1 MSWCRASLAGVQHPE
16 APSVLIVGGFLTGPY
31 NYGPLRAR
39 LLARGAARVDIA
51 PIWPT
56 HWVAAGFAGLAP
68 LMVRTGRAVLNTWR
82 AGGERPIIVVGHSGG
97 GLLTRLATSEV
108 PYRGRRAAVAPA
120 IGAIVTLGTP
130 HRLGPTSRW
139 PAHAGHH
146 AVRFLE
152 RNVPGARFAPTTGYL
167 SVGSRFVALASRLDP
182 TVSGSRWRRIGGRM
196 IEEVS
201 TAMLGAWDGADLSD
215 GVVPHGLVHLPGAR
229 QLTFD
234 DVLHGHL
241 GGPWYADD
249 KIVERWWPEALE
261 VWHVALAARAGDPL
275 LTGRLRELA

>member
-1 MSWCRASLAGVQHPE
+1 VHDPE

-31 NYGPLRAR
+31 NYWPLRDR
-39 LLARGAARVDIA
+39 ILARGAARVDIA
-51 PIWPT
+51 PIWPVD
-56 HWVAAGFAGLAP
+56 WVAAGFVGLGP
-68 LMVRTGRAVLNTWR
+68 LLGRTGRAVLKTWR
-82 AGGERPIIVVGHSGG
+82 AGGKQPIIIVGHSGG

-108 PYRGRRAAVAPA
+108 PYRGRRAAVAPQ
-120 IGAIVTLGTP
+120 IGALVTLGTP

-139 PAHAGHH
+139 PAHPGHH

-152 RNVPGARFAPTTGYL
+152 RNLPGARFAPTTGYL
-167 SVGSRFVALASRLDP
+167 SVGSRFVALASRREP
-182 TVSGSRWRRIGGRM
+182 SAAGSRWRRIGGRM

-201 TAMLGAWDGADLSD
+201 TAMLGAWDGADLGD

-249 KIVERWWPEALE
+249 RIVERWWPEAME
-261 VWHVALAARAGDPL
+261 VWQEALAARAEVGPPRE
-275 LTGRLRELA
+275 RLRESS